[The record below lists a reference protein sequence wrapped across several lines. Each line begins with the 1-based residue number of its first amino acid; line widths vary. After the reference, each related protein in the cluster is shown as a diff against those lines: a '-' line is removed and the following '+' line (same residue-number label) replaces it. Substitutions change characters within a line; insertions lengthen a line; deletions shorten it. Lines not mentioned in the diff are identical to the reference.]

1 MLNFNK
7 RYDVIA
13 LAALVLC
20 LPAPSGASFISSGST
35 PQLHSISVVI
45 DGGGVAITTGA
56 VGVFPTAAFA
66 CTINRVDVSADQSGS
81 ITVDVWKAAGA
92 IPNSGNKISASAP
105 LTLSSAQLAQNGSI
119 SGWSTSVAI
128 GDVFGFTVVTVATV
142 TRVTGQIW
150 CQ

>member
-1 MLNFNK
+1 MRNSK
-7 RYDVIA
+7 RYGVTALVA
-13 LAALVLC
+13 LALSF
-20 LPAPSGASFISSGST
+20 PAPSWASFISSGST
-35 PQLHSISVVI
+35 PQQHSISVVI

-66 CTINRVDVSADQSGS
+66 CTINRVDISADLSGS

-92 IPNSGNKISASAP
+92 IPTSGNKISASAP
-105 LTLSSAQLAQNGSI
+105 LTLTNSQLSQNGSI
-119 SGWSTSVAI
+119 SGWGTAVAI